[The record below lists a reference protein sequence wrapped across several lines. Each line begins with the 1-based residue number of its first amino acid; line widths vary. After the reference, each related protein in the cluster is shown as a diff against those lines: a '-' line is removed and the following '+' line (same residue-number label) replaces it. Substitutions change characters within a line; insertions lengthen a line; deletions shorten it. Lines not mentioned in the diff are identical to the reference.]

1 MQFYPT
7 GGLGNLLFQHH
18 AAYARARDRNLPIF
32 TVAEYQTAPD
42 RPCIGHYRK
51 LFRHVNFVD
60 SLPPPDFVEDAR
72 DLSWCSIPVEARCL
86 QGYFQSWKYFKKY
99 QKELRDLLRVN
110 EEDKWAI
117 AQRKY
122 KALKDHRRTVCLHIR
137 LGDNLDNP
145 VHCLQPESYYE
156 TAMKRFPGQKF
167 IAFSDSPD
175 IATKFKFM
183 KEYDV
188 VLVSEDDPVMAFFMM
203 SLCDDFIIP
212 NSTLSLMAW
221 HMRENTDDA
230 AIHYTTNWHKNG
242 AYVTNMEDMVGVKHT
257 MRDMLLDHGVPFDN
271 GKIVIPGWV
280 NSVKIDVGL
289 RYDAPH
295 MQNWLAQNQ
304 NCMVFGFEANKRAT
318 DYMFATPE
326 ERQKININDY
336 FMPTPSYWSCL
347 DYSLIGKRCWV
358 LPVALDLVKEPEPKT
373 FYIIP
378 KSDKAGEDCCSLMRP
393 QNDFCA
399 NPDICQVMAY
409 SLADFLKLLPD
420 GTIIDYIKTDVQGK
434 DLDVIKSAGD
444 YIKQVVY
451 ITTEEN
457 SNQYENSENNT
468 FLLVNKYLASKNFI
482 PVRHSNTQDYTF
494 LNTKFLYKASDTY
507 IWQRG

>member
-1 MQFYPT
+1 MQFYPD

-18 AAYARARDRNLPIF
+18 AAYARARDRNLQLF
-32 TVAEYQTAPD
+32 TLSTYDTAPD
-42 RPCIGHYRK
+42 RPCIGHYRQ

-60 SLPPPDFVEDAR
+60 SLPPPDYTEDER
-72 DLSWCSIPVEARCL
+72 DLSYRFIPVEATCIK
-86 QGYFQSWKYFKKY
+86 GYFQSWKYFKKY
-99 QKELRDLLRVN
+99 QKELRTLLRAN

-122 KALKDHRRTVCLHIR
+122 KAIKDHRRTVCLHIR
-137 LGDNLDNP
+137 LGDMINNP
-145 VHCLQPESYYE
+145 FHCLTSESYYE
-156 TAMKRFPGQKF
+156 NAMKRFPGQRF

-175 IATKFKFM
+175 IASSFKFM

-188 VLVSEDDPVMAFFMM
+188 VLVNEGDPVAAFFMM

-221 HMRENTDDA
+221 HMRENTVDA
-230 AIHYTTNWHKNG
+230 ALHYTSEWHKNG
-242 AYVTNMEDMVGVKHT
+242 AYLTNMEDMVGVKPT
-257 MRDMLLDHGVPFDN
+257 MRDVLLDQGVPFNN
-271 GKIVIPGWV
+271 GKIVIPAWV

-295 MQNWLAQNQ
+295 TRNWLTQNE
-304 NCMVFGFEANKRAT
+304 NCMVFGFEANRRAT

-336 FMPTPSYWSCL
+336 FLPTPDYWTCL
-347 DYSLIGKRCWV
+347 DYSLIGKRCYI
-358 LPVALDLVKEPEPKT
+358 LPVALDLVNEPEMKT
-373 FYIIP
+373 FYIVP
-378 KSDKAGEDCCSLMRP
+378 KTDKSGEDCCSLMKP
-393 QNDFCA
+393 VDDFCSS
-399 NPDICQVMAY
+399 PEVSQVMAY
-409 SLADFLKLLPD
+409 SLADFMKLLPD
-420 GTIIDYIKTDVQGK
+420 GTVVDYIKTDVQGK

-444 YIKQVVY
+444 YIKQVIY

-457 SNQYENSENNT
+457 TNQYENSSHNT
-468 FLLVNKYLASKNFI
+468 LHVVHNYVKKKGFFH
-482 PVRHSNTQDYTF
+482 VRHPNTSDYTF
-494 LNTKFLYKASDTY
+494 LNTKYRYKYDVY